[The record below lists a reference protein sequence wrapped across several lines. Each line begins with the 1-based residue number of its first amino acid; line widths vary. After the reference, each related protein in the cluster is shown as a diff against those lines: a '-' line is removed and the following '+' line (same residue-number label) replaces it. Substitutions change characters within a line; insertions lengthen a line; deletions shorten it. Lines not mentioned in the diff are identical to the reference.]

1 MQITSRNKRL
11 SYWATVAVGV
21 GIGIVYL
28 IGFAAGG
35 KPLLGLS
42 ALGVMVAF
50 TGVLMLA
57 GRRSETVRGL
67 LDHRDERI
75 SAIDLRATAVTALAM
90 IAAILVGFVV
100 SIARG
105 GSGWPY
111 DIIGFIGGLAYV
123 AAVILFRARG

>member
-1 MQITSRNKRL
+1 MQTTSKTNR
-11 SYWATVAVGV
+11 SYWGTVALGV
-21 GIGIVYL
+21 IIGIVYL

-35 KPLLGLS
+35 KPLLGLG
-42 ALGVMVAF
+42 ALAVMVAF
-50 TGVLMLA
+50 SGALVLA

-90 IAAILVGFVV
+90 IAAVLIGFVV

-105 GSGWPY
+105 GTGWPY
-111 DIIGFIGGLAYV
+111 DMIGFVGGQAYV
-123 AAVILFRARG
+123 AGVIIFRVRG

>member
-1 MQITSRNKRL
+1 MQITSRTNR
-11 SYWATVAVGV
+11 SYWATVALGV
-21 GIGIVYL
+21 TIGIVYL

-35 KPLLGLS
+35 KPLLGVG
-42 ALGVMVAF
+42 ALAIMVAF
-50 TGVLMLA
+50 SGALVLA

-75 SAIDLRATAVTALAM
+75 SAIDLRATAVTALAL
-90 IAAILVGFVV
+90 IAVILIGFVV

-111 DIIGFIGGLAYV
+111 DMIGFVGGLAYLG
-123 AAVILFRARG
+123 AVVFFRARG

>member
-1 MQITSRNKRL
+1 MQITTRTNR
-11 SYWATVAVGV
+11 SYWATVALGV

-35 KPLLGLS
+35 KPLLGVG
-42 ALGVMVAF
+42 ALAVMVAF
-50 TGVLMLA
+50 TGALLLA

-100 SIARG
+100 SIAHG

-111 DIIGFIGGLAYV
+111 DMLGFVGGLAYL
-123 AAVILFRARG
+123 AAVIFFRARG

>member
-1 MQITSRNKRL
+1 MQITSRTNR
-11 SYWATVAVGV
+11 SYWATVSLGV
-21 GIGIVYL
+21 VIGIVYL
-28 IGFAAGG
+28 IGFAVGG
-35 KPLLGLS
+35 KPLLGVG
-42 ALGVMVAF
+42 ALAIMVAF
-50 TGVLMLA
+50 SGALVLV

-90 IAAILVGFVV
+90 IAVILVGFVV

-111 DIIGFIGGLAYV
+111 DMIGFVGGLAYV
-123 AAVILFRARG
+123 AAVVFFRARG

>member
-1 MQITSRNKRL
+1 MQTTAKTNRRR
-11 SYWATVAVGV
+11 YWATAATGTA
-21 GIGIVYL
+21 IGIVYL

-35 KPLLGLS
+35 NLFLGLVS
-42 ALGVMVAF
+42 LGIMVAF
-50 TGVLMLA
+50 TGALLLV

-90 IAAILVGFVV
+90 IAVILIGFVV
-100 SIARG
+100 SVARG

-111 DIIGFIGGLAYV
+111 DMIGFVGGVAYV
-123 AAVILFRARG
+123 AAIIFFRARG

>member
-1 MQITSRNKRL
+1 MQITSRTNR
-11 SYWATVAVGV
+11 SFWATVSLGV
-21 GIGIVYL
+21 VIGIVYL

-35 KPLLGLS
+35 KPLLGVG
-42 ALGVMVAF
+42 ALAIMMAF
-50 TGVLMLA
+50 SGALVLV

-90 IAAILVGFVV
+90 IAVILVGFVV

-111 DIIGFIGGLAYV
+111 DMIGFAGGLAYV
-123 AAVILFRARG
+123 AAVVFFRARG

>member
-1 MQITSRNKRL
+1 MQITSRTNRY
-11 SYWATVAVGV
+11 YWATLALGV
-21 GIGIVYL
+21 TIGLVYL

-35 KPLLGLS
+35 KPLLGVG
-42 ALGVMVAF
+42 ALAIMVAF
-50 TGVLMLA
+50 SGALVLA

-90 IAAILVGFVV
+90 IAVILIGFVV

-111 DIIGFIGGLAYV
+111 DMIGFVGGLAYV
-123 AAVILFRARG
+123 AAVVFFRARG

>member
-1 MQITSRNKRL
+1 MQITSRTKHLN
-11 SYWATVAVGV
+11 YWITVALGV

-35 KPLLGLS
+35 KPLLGLG
-42 ALGVMVAF
+42 ALAVMVVF
-50 TGVLMLA
+50 TGALVLI

-111 DIIGFIGGLAYV
+111 DMIGFVGGLAYV
-123 AAVILFRARG
+123 AAVIFFRARG

>member
-1 MQITSRNKRL
+1 MQITSRTNRY
-11 SYWATVAVGV
+11 YWITAATGTA
-21 GIGIVYL
+21 IGIVYL

-35 KPLLGLS
+35 KPLLGLG
-42 ALGVMVAF
+42 ALAVMVVF
-50 TGVLMLA
+50 TGALVLA

-90 IAAILVGFVV
+90 IAVILIGFVV

-111 DIIGFIGGLAYV
+111 DMIGFVGGLAYV
-123 AAVILFRARG
+123 GAVVFFRARG